1 MDLGD
6 TIHSLIGKWLY
17 FPSSPRFYSLG
28 GSVTNNILTGRWSV
42 VQDLKTRSSEGQL
55 EELEKFNLEGG
66 DF

>member
-1 MDLGD
+1 M
-6 TIHSLIGKWLY
+6 
-17 FPSSPRFYSLG
+17 
-28 GSVTNNILTGRWSV
+28 TNYILTGRWSV

>member
-17 FPSSPRFYSLG
+17 IPSSPGFYSLG
-28 GSVTNNILTGRWSV
+28 GTVTNYILTGRWSV